1 MKRCSQCHR
10 DTERHTYKQVAALV
24 TMEEFKRGVVKV
36 SLKRGKA
43 LNFGSYDGQLD
54 DQVLKMIRILTAS
67 E

>member
-1 MKRCSQCHR
+1 
-10 DTERHTYKQVAALV
+10 
-24 TMEEFKRGVVKV
+24 MEEFKRGVVKV